1 MVKLV
6 GVLGGGEDGSLASPR
21 VCLARRQL
29 PLNIEQDLT
38 MIMALDDY
46 CMACGGMDPC
56 SQESQRV
63 HDQDCGNF
71 LRNYR
76 SLGKDEATASL
87 MVTPSE
93 VVTTLSQLV
102 TCVGC
107 RRSVEALYQALT
119 VSGDSAL
126 EPLVIGR
133 DGVVSVNREH
143 IEVEASL
150 ANLFCGQ
157 VVRLSKEL
165 LDGVEGKSRVGKR
178 GGRGGRCVQHSL
190 GTKKLVTMNNWLD
203 TWDCM
208 EKECREEVVLLPYHL
223 LRHTLDGYLKKHSFC
238 SECTNMVNR
247 AYTLLVE
254 EGKEPALAA
263 GEKSEDSDPLLNT
276 DGTVNLYSGISACT
290 ADLHVHVKC
299 EPGFIGQL
307 FTLAEPELSGLR
319 QERHAKTIEIAQKEV
334 LTCIGLALFERFQ
347 RIQQKLREGEQ
358 TCDLLFLTVIK
369 TLRRSLDMAAEKKRG
384 VGDLELLCQEID
396 REEKRKEGKRE
407 RKRNRRARRKESK
420 NAAVMSK
427 LNGVEGDDCL
437 SDGDQSN
444 SGDSGVSSG
453 DSHRGEKECQDC
465 DKENREVGMPGSKD
479 DNRGKV
485 MSMLENRGMEVL
497 GKQEVNKVKTDCAV
511 KKLLVN
517 DVKQVPSESNTAK
530 KGQDDTSGLVQQ
542 KVMYQPRIGTRNMGI
557 SLEDMLEEDKGEGE
571 EIPQE
576 DIRMFLDGRED
587 MVIRRQQLRENLKK
601 RFAQLCVNSAT
612 TVN

>member
-6 GVLGGGEDGSLASPR
+6 GVLGGGEEGGSASPR

-29 PLNIEQDLT
+29 PLTIEQDLT

-46 CMACGGMDPC
+46 CMACGGVDLC
-56 SQESQRV
+56 GQDSQHL

-93 VVTTLSQLV
+93 VVATLAQLV

-107 RRSVEALYQALT
+107 RRSVETLYQALT

-143 IEVEASL
+143 IEVESSL
-150 ANLFCGQ
+150 TNLFCGQ

-165 LDGVEGKSRVGKR
+165 LDGGESKSRIGKR
-178 GGRGGRCVQHSL
+178 GGRGGRCAQHSL

-208 EKECREEVVLLPYHL
+208 EKECREEVVLLPYPL

-238 SECTNMVNR
+238 SECTNMVNK

-427 LNGVEGDDCL
+427 LNGVECDDDGL
-437 SDGDQSN
+437 SEGEQSN

-453 DSHRGEKECQDC
+453 DSQRGEKECQDC
-465 DKENREVGMPGSKD
+465 DKENREA
-479 DNRGKV
+479 GKV
-485 MSMLENRGMEVL
+485 SVQENRGMTMSKPENRGVL
-497 GKQEVNKVKTDCAV
+497 GKQEENKLKTDPASQ
-511 KKLLVN
+511 KKMFNDDKLVL
-517 DVKQVPSESNTAK
+517 TANGSK
-530 KGQDDTSGLVQQ
+530 PVQDEHDNSSGIS
-542 KVMYQPRIGTRNMGI
+542 KRVMYQPRNVTRNIGL

-576 DIRMFLDGRED
+576 DIRMFLDSRED

-612 TVN
+612 PVN